1 MKSKFKSFQ
10 EKLRHYVDGNADSF
24 FEYFIVF
31 VVIVNSVCLGIE
43 TSPNIS
49 SKTRFILDVID
60 EACLA
65 IFIVELILKAIAFGK
80 EFFTASEPPG
90 AGWWNTFDLIIVL
103 VSVFAAVPYFSVF
116 RGIKF
121 FRAVRLIKSFRNLRI
136 IKSLK
141 IINSFEQLQRI
152 LSAIVHAIP
161 SIIWTFVL
169 LLLVFYFYAI
179 IGVNVFG
186 TEFSEFFGS
195 LGKAFYTLFQL
206 MLFDSWGNIT
216 RPILEKSPT
225 AWIYFVS
232 FGIIS
237 AYTILQVVTGIVVNS
252 IQNVA
257 QKKSSEEPQTI
268 ISQKTGTGTGNERE
282 TDERVCSDETNIAT
296 DETKSVS
303 LETLSKQIAELQ
315 KKIDE
320 MNFRSIT
327 K

>member
-1 MKSKFKSFQ
+1 MKGKFKSFQ
-10 EKLRHYVDGNADSF
+10 KKLFDYVDGRADSF
-24 FEYFIVF
+24 FEYFIIF

-49 SKTRFILDVID
+49 SKTRFILDVVD
-60 EACLA
+60 EVCLA

-116 RGIKF
+116 RGIKI
-121 FRAVRLIKSFRNLRI
+121 FRAVRLIKSFKTLRI
-136 IKSLK
+136 VKSLK
-141 IINSFEQLQRI
+141 IINSLEQLQRI
-152 LSAIVHAIP
+152 LRAIVHAIP

-169 LLLVFYFYAI
+169 LLLAFYFYGI
-179 IGVNVFG
+179 VGVNLFG
-186 TEFSEFFGS
+186 ADFNETFGS

-206 MLFDSWGNIT
+206 MLFDDWGNIT
-216 RPILEKSPT
+216 RPILEKSPA

-237 AYTILQVVTGIVVNS
+237 AYTILQVVTGIVVDS
-252 IQNVA
+252 IQSVA
-257 QKKSSEEPQTI
+257 QKKSSEEPQTNA
-268 ISQKTGTGTGNERE
+268 SQKTETRIERK
-282 TDERVCSDETNIAT
+282 TDERVCSDET
-296 DETKSVS
+296 KLVS
-303 LETLSKQIAELQ
+303 LETLSNQIAELQ

-320 MNFRSIT
+320 INFRSIT

>member
-1 MKSKFKSFQ
+1 
-10 EKLRHYVDGNADSF
+10 
-24 FEYFIVF
+24 
-31 VVIVNSVCLGIE
+31 
-43 TSPNIS
+43 
-49 SKTRFILDVID
+49 
-60 EACLA
+60 
-65 IFIVELILKAIAFGK
+65 
-80 EFFTASEPPG
+80 
-90 AGWWNTFDLIIVL
+90 
-103 VSVFAAVPYFSVF
+103 
-116 RGIKF
+116 
-121 FRAVRLIKSFRNLRI
+121 
-136 IKSLK
+136 
-141 IINSFEQLQRI
+141 
-152 LSAIVHAIP
+152 
-161 SIIWTFVL
+161 
-169 LLLVFYFYAI
+169 
-179 IGVNVFG
+179 
-186 TEFSEFFGS
+186 
-195 LGKAFYTLFQL
+195 
-206 MLFDSWGNIT
+206 MLFDDWGNIT

-237 AYTILQVVTGIVVNS
+237 AYTILQVVTGIVVDS

-268 ISQKTGTGTGNERE
+268 ISQKTETGIERK